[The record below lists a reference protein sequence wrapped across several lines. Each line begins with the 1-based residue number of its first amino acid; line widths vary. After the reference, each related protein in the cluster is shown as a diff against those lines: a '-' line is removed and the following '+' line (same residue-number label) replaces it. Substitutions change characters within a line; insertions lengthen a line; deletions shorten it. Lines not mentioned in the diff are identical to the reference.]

1 MIRVNEIE
9 IPESQI
15 FSEMQYYPSATQEEA
30 QFKATEALII
40 EEVLRQRAIEL
51 SLISE
56 GDSLDEE
63 VSDILLDKEISYPK
77 ATDEACQTYYHSNQ
91 ERFKSFPFLAVRH
104 ILLKAAPDDLEM
116 RETSR
121 TQAELLIK
129 QLTHSPEM
137 FAELAKNYSAC
148 TSKDVKGELG
158 QIDKGQTVPEFE
170 SQLVRYGEGLIPE
183 PVETRYGFHVVFI
196 QKGRRGTG

>member
-15 FSEMQYYPSATQEEA
+15 FSEMQYYPSASQEDA

-77 ATDEACQTYYHSNQ
+77 ATDEACRTYYHSNQ
-91 ERFKSFPFLAVRH
+91 ERFKS
-104 ILLKAAPDDLEM
+104 
-116 RETSR
+116 
-121 TQAELLIK
+121 
-129 QLTHSPEM
+129 
-137 FAELAKNYSAC
+137 
-148 TSKDVKGELG
+148 
-158 QIDKGQTVPEFE
+158 
-170 SQLVRYGEGLIPE
+170 
-183 PVETRYGFHVVFI
+183 
-196 QKGRRGTG
+196 